1 MSNSHGVGSTPPS
14 RRSVVKGAAWAVP
27 AVVVA
32 GAAPTV
38 AASPPGLAF
47 TGGACKLPGNSSSLF
62 KGYVFELT
70 ATNNPGGRR
79 GHTVTVVIERRR
91 QRGSPRDSRSSSR
104 APLLPAPARA
114 GCTPAGANNC
124 NSFCT
129 PDGTTQ
135 RIFIFTSSQSD
146 SQNANMTLT
155 YNTYACT
162 DCAAPV
168 LTESLASGPVS
179 TPPVTI
185 GGGSCR
191 SRTSAVQPSLN
202 DTCA

>member
-1 MSNSHGVGSTPPS
+1 M
-14 RRSVVKGAAWAVP
+14 
-27 AVVVA
+27 
-32 GAAPTV
+32 
-38 AASPPGLAF
+38 
-47 TGGACKLPGNSSSLF
+47 
-62 KGYVFELT
+62 
-70 ATNNPGGRR
+70 
-79 GHTVTVVIERRR
+79 
-91 QRGSPRDSRSSSR
+91 
-104 APLLPAPARA
+104 
-114 GCTPAGANNC
+114 PAGGNGC

-129 PDGTTQ
+129 PDGTSQ

-191 SRTSAVQPSLN
+191 ISNVLPFSPPLN
-202 DTCA
+202 EACA